1 MQLEFPIEEEER
13 LKILQVALECLYF
26 IFNQLFLF
34 FEPEYFLDVLTFDY
48 SAHLLFGFIDFIEK
62 LISSD
67 MRIIQVDF
75 QLGVKIRPRFL
86 VDRASEELDL
96 ASVIL
101 DELPPLVA
109 FVLNHLKRS

>member
-1 MQLEFPIEEEER
+1 M
-13 LKILQVALECLYF
+13 
-26 IFNQLFLF
+26 
-34 FEPEYFLDVLTFDY
+34 
-48 SAHLLFGFIDFIEK
+48 
-62 LISSD
+62 
-67 MRIIQVDF
+67 DF